1 MGIIQHGA
9 FRPLPGEEVPE
20 EEKPVLK
27 AIWRPDLEEEEG
39 MEAQAIKK
47 YPERECKECHQV
59 KRIIGRG
66 LCTACYFRA
75 RKVEKNA
82 AGDPLPPPVTRE
94 REAVM
99 PPKAKLD
106 KKADLAKQ
114 PDNITGHTTQAFFN
128 SFKNFHITE
137 SEIRAMVRYLAIIR
151 YEYTL
156 DAIDGIIAM
165 FNEAQNG

>member
-1 MGIIQHGA
+1 
-9 FRPLPGEEVPE
+9 
-20 EEKPVLK
+20 
-27 AIWRPDLEEEEG
+27 
-39 MEAQAIKK
+39 
-47 YPERECKECHQV
+47 
-59 KRIIGRG
+59 
-66 LCTACYFRA
+66 
-75 RKVEKNA
+75 
-82 AGDPLPPPVTRE
+82 
-94 REAVM
+94 M